1 MTKAENILKD
11 CKYFILERIRDKLIK
26 YDGLEIYFHDIVSET
41 IDTITPQ
48 DRKTCIDLIDLADS
62 SYFDEGLIDHST
74 LDRILITS
82 AYCSIE
88 QNLFNDDF
96 IQHSQNKLNNE
107 ILTEKDAK
115 ELLIEIETELKKMG
129 YKIHKPKYEDNQTQI
144 FINTSFSVNSLT
156 KEDFLKYGLINDQVI
171 DLSDSI
177 KILTSNK
184 SVNQNAIV
192 IEERK
197 RDIEKKKYLLRVYLM
212 NKDNNIDIRN
222 LFKLQSIS
230 ADTGFNLSPSA
241 YIEQSTE
248 QYEEDKKVNIKNYLY
263 SFKDKTQFIKQ
274 IVQISN
280 KLTMLSIDQKNK

>member
-1 MTKAENILKD
+1 MSKAENLLKD
-11 CKYFILERIRDKLIK
+11 CKYFILEQIRNKLID
-26 YDGLEIYFHDIVSET
+26 YDGLEIYFHDIVSQE

-48 DRKTCIDLIDLADS
+48 DRKTCIDLIDLADTQ
-62 SYFDEGLIDHST
+62 YFDSGLIDNSN
-74 LDRILITS
+74 LDRTLITS

-88 QNLFNDDF
+88 QNIFNDDF
-96 IQHSQNKLNNE
+96 IQHLQNKLNNE
-107 ILTEKDAK
+107 VLSAEDAE
-115 ELLIEIETELKKMG
+115 ELLNEVEAELKEMG
-129 YKIHKPKYEDNQTQI
+129 YKIHKPKYEDNATQI
-144 FINTSFSVNSLT
+144 FINTNFSVNSLT
-156 KEDFLKYGLINDQVI
+156 KEDFIKYGLLKEQLI

-212 NKDNNIDIRN
+212 DKDKNIDIRN

-230 ADTGFNLSPSA
+230 EDTGFNLSPSA

-248 QYEEDKKVNIKNYLY
+248 QYEEDKKINLKNYLY

-274 IVQISN
+274 IVQISS
-280 KLTMLSIDQKNK
+280 KLTELTLK